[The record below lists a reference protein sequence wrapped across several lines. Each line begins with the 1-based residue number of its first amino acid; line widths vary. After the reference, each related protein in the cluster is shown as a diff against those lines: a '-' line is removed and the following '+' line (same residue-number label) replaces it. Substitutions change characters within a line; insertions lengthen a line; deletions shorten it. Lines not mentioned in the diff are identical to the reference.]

1 MPVDMGGTTA
11 QNAELGKEAYDAAI
25 RRESSIVAESILHQ
39 WPDYQFVDFPEQW
52 FNKSECNLRIEEY
65 TRSMSRNNRLRHHV
79 LQLQSIVQHYHN
91 LNVLIPDIVPYR
103 FSPQFITSNPKAP
116 SYSFCD
122 IFVARRITI
131 PTSHADGELFQVSA
145 IAPTAATDCVPS
157 PPGSDGLE
165 ILIEELQNSQQPFLQ
180 LYGNELNN
188 SHRQLLGQNAS
199 QFARLGGA
207 LPSHEVLLAHH
218 DKCFHMKDK
227 IFSELLASLAP
238 SQSVE
243 EISSIAGLWPRITPR
258 SILRQLAQDRI
269 NALPDEW
276 KSAIMHY
283 AISFL
288 KYKQSIRLL
297 QLSSRQKYEE
307 LLRETEA
314 IRQNVMEEWTAE
326 WLLVQVRL
334 LLC

>member
-1 MPVDMGGTTA
+1 
-11 QNAELGKEAYDAAI
+11 
-25 RRESSIVAESILHQ
+25 
-39 WPDYQFVDFPEQW
+39 
-52 FNKSECNLRIEEY
+52 
-65 TRSMSRNNRLRHHV
+65 
-79 LQLQSIVQHYHN
+79 
-91 LNVLIPDIVPYR
+91 LNVFIPDIEPYE
-103 FSPQFITSNPKAP
+103 FSPQFITSNPRAP

-131 PTSHADGELFQVSA
+131 PTPHADGELLQVSA
-145 IAPTAATDCVPS
+145 IPPIAATDCVLS
-157 PPGSDGLE
+157 PPGSDSLE

-207 LPSHEVLLAHH
+207 SFPSHEVLLAHH
-218 DKCFHMKDK
+218 DKCSQRKDK

-243 EISSIAGLWPRITPR
+243 EISRIAGLWPRITPR

-276 KSAIMHY
+276 KLVIMHY

-288 KYKQSIRLL
+288 KYQQSIRLL
-297 QLSSRQKYEE
+297 QFWSRQKYEE

-314 IRQNVMEEWTAE
+314 ICQNVMEEWSAE
-326 WLLVQVRL
+326 WLLIQVRP

>member
-1 MPVDMGGTTA
+1 
-11 QNAELGKEAYDAAI
+11 
-25 RRESSIVAESILHQ
+25 
-39 WPDYQFVDFPEQW
+39 VDFPEQW

-65 TRSMSRNNRLRHHV
+65 TRSISRNNRLRRHV
-79 LQLQSIVQHYHN
+79 LQLQSIVQHYQN
-91 LNVLIPDIVPYR
+91 LDVFIPDIVQYEY
-103 FSPQFITSNPKAP
+103 SPQLITSNAQAP

-122 IFVARRITI
+122 IFVTRRITI
-131 PTSHADGELFQVSA
+131 PTPHADGELFQVSA
-145 IAPTAATDCVPS
+145 IPPTVATDCVLS
-157 PPGSDGLE
+157 PPGSDSLE

-188 SHRQLLGQNAS
+188 SHRQLLAQNAS

-207 LPSHEVLLAHH
+207 FPSHKVLLAHH
-218 DKCFHMKDK
+218 DKCSHMKDK

-243 EISSIAGLWPRITPR
+243 EISRIAGLWPRITPR

-276 KSAIMHY
+276 KLVIMHY

-288 KYKQSIRLL
+288 KYQQSIRLL
-297 QLSSRQKYEE
+297 QFSSRQKYEE

-314 IRQNVMEEWTAE
+314 IRQNVMEEWSAE